1 MIISLPMYD
10 WPEVREASDAW
21 AQGILRHLGETGS
34 KLDRNPDYFSVWRR
48 PDLGFSQTCGYP
60 FTHEFQGRLAYV
72 ATPHYAVPGC
82 AGANYCSFIFA
93 RDERPLADFR
103 GSRAAVNNPD
113 SMSGMLALKLVF
125 AAHAE
130 SGHFFARTVETGSHI
145 NSMIAVRDGNADIC
159 AIDSVCV
166 ALARH
171 YRPDY
176 LEGLVE
182 IARSPSVPSLP
193 FVTALG
199 HDPLPVRKAL
209 AKAFADPD
217 LAQARAALFLDQHS
231 ILADGAYDLIL
242 KLECEMEDAGGVKL
256 L

>member
-1 MIISLPMYD
+1 MIVSLPMYD
-10 WPEVREASDAW
+10 WPEVGAATDAL
-21 AQGILRHLGETGS
+21 AQGVLKHLSEARMT
-34 KLDRNPDYFSVWRR
+34 LDRNPDYFSVWRR
-48 PDLGFSQTCGYP
+48 HDLVFSQTCGYP
-60 FTHEFQGRLAYV
+60 FTHEFRGRLNYV

-82 AGANYCSFIFA
+82 AGPNYSSFVFA
-93 RDERPLADFR
+93 RERRPLPEFR

-130 SGHFFARTVETGSHI
+130 AGRFFSHVVETGGQVG
-145 NSMIAVRDGNADIC
+145 SMLAVRNGRADIC

-166 ALARH
+166 ALARR

-182 IARSPSVPSLP
+182 IARSPMVPGLP
-193 FVTALG
+193 FVTAAGRDPAGLRLG
-199 HDPLPVRKAL
+199 L

-217 LAQARAALFLDQHS
+217 LAPAREALFLDRHS

-242 KLECEMEDAGGVKL
+242 KLEGQMEELGGMRL